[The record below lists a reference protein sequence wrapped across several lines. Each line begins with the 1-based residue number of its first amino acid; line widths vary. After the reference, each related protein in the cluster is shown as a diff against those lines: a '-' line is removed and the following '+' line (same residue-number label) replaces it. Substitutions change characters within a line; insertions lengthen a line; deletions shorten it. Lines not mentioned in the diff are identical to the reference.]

1 MITSPFALPGNALSL
16 GPHRQGHRYQRAAAR
31 GVAHGKRAAVLGWS
45 EGVDPDKVARILIDN
60 PFGNGSQKTPVVII
74 KNYAK

>member
-1 MITSPFALPGNALSL
+1 
-16 GPHRQGHRYQRAAAR
+16 
-31 GVAHGKRAAVLGWS
+31 VLGWS
-45 EGVDPDKVARILIDN
+45 EGVDPDKVAKILIDN